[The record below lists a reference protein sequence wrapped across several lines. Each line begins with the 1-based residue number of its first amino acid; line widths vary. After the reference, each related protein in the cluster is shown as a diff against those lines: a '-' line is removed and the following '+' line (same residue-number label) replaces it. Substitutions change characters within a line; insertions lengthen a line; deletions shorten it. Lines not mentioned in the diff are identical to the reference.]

1 MLNFFS
7 VLLCV
12 FAIFGA
18 PNAHA
23 QAQSTLQIN
32 GVTYTLCAS
41 EYQACSFKGAGYV
54 VFGTTYAPLKYS
66 LNGPFT
72 NGVTCSNGIVAPTD
86 PAYGYPKSCWYATT
100 LSAPS
105 TSSVGCSTPTITTGG
120 TPNGLIT
127 ADTPSADGTRM
138 FAQGSTFQLAFTTNA
153 PSSDTVTWSV
163 QDYMGNIRGSGSFPV
178 ASGTQTNTLSCTAS
192 AGGYFAVTATLTNAG
207 GTLPEAGTRPT
218 GIATFGILPNVS
230 SVLPAPTFAH
240 TDQHRFGMQ
249 GFNGNNA
256 MLADLG
262 VTQTIDNRQL
272 SFMEPNGPNSWTPSL
287 SDLGYQYTN
296 GKTMR
301 LIRLDGIP
309 AWASPTGAYE
319 DDTYAPTANYMS
331 YYQGYMA
338 RVGADTAAIRQA
350 YFPNQQSNYYQ
361 VTWEPQWADS
371 AANYVAMY
379 KAVYTGLHSTDPN
392 AIVMGS
398 TSPHPSLA
406 SNYGNT
412 LSFLQTYAPLGI
424 GNYIDGVST
433 HGYYGGY
440 NNPGHPPEQFDT
452 DPNPANVATALDQQ
466 MRALRAEMQQV
477 KPNMRL
483 WNTEVGISYDAGS
496 AYGPNCPSA
505 NQLYA
510 QAAVAVRTHLTILG
524 EGAQVTY
531 FFYGSDYPSEVGFGT
546 FFDIVDPQGSYGAT
560 TLSPKPEAVAFAAL
574 TRIVDGTQTLGYL
587 NNLPSM
593 VHGYAFQQLGGGK
606 VITTLWTHNNT
617 AWPTSGGG
625 YSSTYST
632 TYALTV
638 DNPGTNGTVTVFDL
652 MGNPTAVP
660 YINGVVTLTLTESP
674 IYVVS
679 SNANVI
685 ASNVTVPVGYTGQ

>member
-1 MLNFFS
+1 M
-7 VLLCV
+7 
-12 FAIFGA
+12 FGSSK
-18 PNAHA
+18 AHA
-23 QAQSTLQIN
+23 QSSLTIN
-32 GVTYTLCAS
+32 GVTYTLCAG
-41 EYQACSFKGAGYV
+41 EHQTCSLPGPAYI
-54 VFGTTYAPLKYS
+54 VFGTTYPSLQYT
-66 LNGPFT
+66 LNGPFNSSVLCG
-72 NGVTCSNGIVAPTD
+72 NGTVSPTD
-86 PAYGYPKSCWYATT
+86 PAYGYPKNCWYATT
-100 LSAPS
+100 LPTPSAN
-105 TSSVGCSTPTITTGG
+105 SVNCSTPATTPGG
-120 TPNGLIT
+120 TPHGLIS

-138 FAQGSTFQLAFTTNA
+138 FPQGTAFKLAFVTNA
-153 PSSDTVTWSV
+153 PSNDSVTWSV
-163 QDYMGNIRGSGSFPV
+163 QDYAGNIRGSGSFAV
-178 ASGTQTNTLSCTAS
+178 AAGAQTSTLTCTGT
-192 AGGYFAVTATLTNAG
+192 AGGYFAVSASLNSAG

-230 SVLPAPTFAH
+230 AVLPAPTYTH
-240 TDQHRFGMQ
+240 MDQHRFGMQ

-272 SFMEPNGPNSWTPSL
+272 SFMEPNGPNTWTPSL
-287 SDLGYQYTN
+287 ADLGYQYNN

-309 AWASPTGAYE
+309 GWASPTGAFQ
-319 DDTYAPTANYMS
+319 DDTYAPSANYMS

-338 RVGADTAAIRQA
+338 RVGSDTAAIRQA
-350 YFPNQQSNYYQ
+350 YFPSQRSNYYQ

-371 AANYVAMY
+371 PANYIAMY
-379 KAVYTGLHSTDPN
+379 QAVYNGLHSTDPN
-392 AIVMGS
+392 ALVMGS
-398 TSPHPSLA
+398 TSPHPALP

-424 GNYIDGVST
+424 GKYIDGVTT

-440 NNPGHPPEQFDT
+440 DNPGHPPEQFDT
-452 DPNPANVATALDQQ
+452 DSNPSNVANALDHQ
-466 MRALRAEMQQV
+466 MRALRAEMQSI
-477 KPNMRL
+477 KPNMPL

-496 AYGPNCPSA
+496 QYGPNCPSA

-531 FFYGSDYPSEVGFGT
+531 FFYGSDYPGEVGFGT

-560 TLSPKPEAVAFAAL
+560 NLSPKPEALAFSAL
-574 TRIVDGTQTLGYL
+574 THIIDGTQTLGYM
-587 NNLPSM
+587 NGLPPM
-593 VHGYAFQQLGGGK
+593 VYGYAFQQLGGGK
-606 VITTLWTHNNT
+606 VISTLWTHNNT
-617 AWPTSGGG
+617 AWPTSAGS

-632 TYALTV
+632 NYTLTV
-638 DNPGTNGTVTVFDL
+638 DNPGTSGNVTVLDL
-652 MGNPTAVP
+652 MGNATAVP
-660 YINGVVTLTLTESP
+660 YVNGAVTLKLTESP

-685 ASNVTVPVGYTGQ
+685 KSNVTVPLGYTGQ